1 MSRVGLAFALLC
13 ALSAPMAA
21 QAPRSIDPGM
31 SEAKVVEHLGA
42 PDASR
47 ISGDFKYLFYH
58 NDCIKQCGMDDVVIL
73 QKDSVVDA
81 MFRSAERSYS
91 GKSSSPR
98 AIPADVAARTR
109 PGARQVPAGEVVQAG
124 APKADSSG
132 KPDVKRD
139 SVAKPAVRHDSI
151 AKPVVEQD
159 SFAKPEVKHD
169 SAAKAAPPKRA
180 KHKEPVTPT
189 DSTRHDTV
197 TGTLHIPVK
206 PPIHSK
212 NADSTR
218 ADSSAK
224 RPPHE

>member
-21 QAPRSIDPGM
+21 QAPKSIDPGM

-58 NDCIKQCGMDDVVIL
+58 NDCIRQCGMDDVVIL

-109 PGARQVPAGEVVQAG
+109 PGAREVPAGEVVQAG

-132 KPDVKRD
+132 KPDAKRD
-139 SVAKPAVRHDSI
+139 SVAKPMVEHDS
-151 AKPVVEQD
+151 V
-159 SFAKPEVKHD
+159 AKPEAKHD
-169 SAAKAAPPKRA
+169 SAAKAVPAKRA

-212 NADSTR
+212 NADSMR

>member
-1 MSRVGLAFALLC
+1 MSRLGLAFALLC
-13 ALSAPMAA
+13 AISAPMAA
-21 QAPRSIDPGM
+21 QAPKSIDPGM

-47 ISGDFKYLFYH
+47 TAGDFKYLFYH
-58 NDCIKQCGMDDVVIL
+58 NNCIKQCGMDDVVIL

-81 MFRSAERSYS
+81 MFRSAERNYS

-98 AIPADVAARTR
+98 AIPAEVAARTR
-109 PGARQVPAGEVVQAG
+109 PGGREAPAAEVVQAG
-124 APKADSSG
+124 APKADSS
-132 KPDVKRD
+132 
-139 SVAKPAVRHDSI
+139 S
-151 AKPVVEQD
+151 
-159 SFAKPEVKHD
+159 KPEVKHD
-169 SAAKAAPPKRA
+169 STAAPAAKPDSSAKPATAPKRA
-180 KHKEPVTPT
+180 KHKAPAAPV